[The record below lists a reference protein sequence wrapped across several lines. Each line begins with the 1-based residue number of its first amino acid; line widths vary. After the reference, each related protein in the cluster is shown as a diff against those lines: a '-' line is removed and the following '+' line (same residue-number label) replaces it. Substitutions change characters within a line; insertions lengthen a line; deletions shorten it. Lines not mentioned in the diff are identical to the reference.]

1 MTPEQQRELWLKRM
15 LPALGI
21 LIVYFVIISGFVTG
35 KTKKAET
42 EYNTLKA
49 KVDINV
55 LNTKQKE
62 QSDLKTEV
70 NKLTDE
76 EKGVRDNL
84 IAHSSFLAGKDSQ
97 NDSLDKLSIIF
108 VEHSLQVLDEKK
120 LDKVDANTLSKS
132 FVDMQKTLN
141 QLMSAPVEDA
151 PATPPP
157 AKSTTSAKPA
167 PVTPTAPVT
176 PASSTSTSNTAL
188 NLWTIHY
195 LGTYNDSYQALS
207 ALFERGIKVFP
218 VSLTMHVPTNN
229 HDSGSML
236 EWNLILWLQ

>member
-35 KTKKAET
+35 KTKKAED
-42 EYNTLKA
+42 EYRALKA
-49 KVDINV
+49 KVDVSV

-62 QSDLKTEV
+62 QSDLKTEL

-76 EKGVRDNL
+76 EKNVRNGL
-84 IAHSSFLAGKDSQ
+84 IANSSFLAGKDSQ
-97 NDSLDKLSIIF
+97 NDSLDKLSVIF

-132 FVDMQKTLN
+132 FVDMQKNLN
-141 QLMSAPVEDA
+141 ELMAAPVEDA
-151 PATPPP
+151 PATPSP
-157 AKSTTSAKPA
+157 AKTTALAKTATPVAPVKPA
-167 PVTPTAPVT
+167 DPTPT
-176 PASSTSTSNTAL
+176 SDKAL